1 MINGGFFFSS
11 VRSLHQWMN
20 YSSISLH
27 IMHVE
32 MCHLTWW
39 WVDNGWICE
48 FYQGIRYMCHCS
60 TQRSLDLGPSQT
72 WQNHG
77 GSVSV
82 SLRRDVAKCQ
92 AEGAQLLG
100 GCECTVPSCV
110 CMGARLEKPI
120 HQCYGGPETG
130 DCTKKA
136 HLYLLQEYFLKLLTY
151 RFLSGKIS
159 FQVITFLSWDIYFLY
174 LLINLLFL

>member
-1 MINGGFFFSS
+1 MEWCQPWDSFQCPTMSNGGFFFSF
-11 VRSLHQWMN
+11 VRSLHQRMN

-27 IMHVE
+27 IMRVE

-39 WVDNGWICE
+39 WVDNGWICDL
-48 FYQGIRYMCHCS
+48 YQGIRYMCHCS

-120 HQCYGGPETG
+120 HQCYGDPETG

-136 HLYLLQEYFLKLLTY
+136 TSVFIARVLSQISYLP
-151 RFLSGKIS
+151 
-159 FQVITFLSWDIYFLY
+159 
-174 LLINLLFL
+174 LFKW

>member
-1 MINGGFFFSS
+1 MEWWQPWDSFQCPTMINGGVFFSF

-27 IMHVE
+27 IMRVE

-39 WVDNGWICE
+39 WVDNGWICD

-60 TQRSLDLGPSQT
+60 TQHSLDLGPSQT

-120 HQCYGGPETG
+120 HQCMGVLKQETVQ
-130 DCTKKA
+130 KK
-136 HLYLLQEYFLKLLTY
+136 HICIYCKSTFSNYLLTAF
-151 RFLSGKIS
+151 
-159 FQVITFLSWDIYFLY
+159 
-174 LLINLLFL
+174 